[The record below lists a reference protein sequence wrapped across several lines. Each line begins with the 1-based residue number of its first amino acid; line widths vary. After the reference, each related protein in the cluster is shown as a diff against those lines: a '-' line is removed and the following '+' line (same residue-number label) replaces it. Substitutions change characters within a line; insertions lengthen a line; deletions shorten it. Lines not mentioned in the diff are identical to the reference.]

1 MVYLHVCICSFLSN
15 VEHVVGVAIVVDV
28 AVVVT
33 DAVADVDVAEA
44 IASDVGV
51 IQISQVS

>member
-1 MVYLHVCICSFLSN
+1 M
-15 VEHVVGVAIVVDV
+15 VGVALVIVVL
-28 AVVVT
+28 VT